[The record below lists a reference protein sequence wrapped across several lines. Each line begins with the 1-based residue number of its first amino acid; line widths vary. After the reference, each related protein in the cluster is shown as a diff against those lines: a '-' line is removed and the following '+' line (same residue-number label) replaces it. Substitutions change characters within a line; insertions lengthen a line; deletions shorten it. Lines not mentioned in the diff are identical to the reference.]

1 MVNNYNQ
8 NKTTLNDLLENP
20 QKDIGE
26 MFEEKQATIEK
37 QIEKKQEFI
46 KESQDKK
53 QNSMRDFA
61 IKRDA
66 AMFAVAEV
74 GIPRFCGSSL
84 YLDLDKKEIDTTEL
98 LKKAHEKW
106 IKYFETIY

>member
-1 MVNNYNQ
+1 M
-8 NKTTLNDLLENP
+8 NKITLGNILDNP
-20 QKDIGE
+20 TKDVAE
-26 MFEEKQATIEK
+26 MFDEKQAAIAK

-66 AMFAVAEV
+66 SMFAVAEYQ
-74 GIPRFCGSSL
+74 RFKLFGGKTL
-84 YLDLDKKEIDTTEL
+84 KELHKEFID
-98 LKKAHEKW
+98 
-106 IKYFETIY
+106 YFETIY

>member
-1 MVNNYNQ
+1 MD
-8 NKTTLNDLLENP
+8 KITLNDMLQNP
-20 QKDIGE
+20 NKDVGE
-26 MFEEKQATIEK
+26 MFEEKQATIAK

-66 AMFAVAEV
+66 CMFACAEYSKLKL
-74 GIPRFCGSSL
+74 FGS
-84 YLDLDKKEIDTTEL
+84 KKTLIELHQHFID
-98 LKKAHEKW
+98 
-106 IKYFETIY
+106 YFETIY